1 MDGTGAAKGKRDV
14 NSDHAKKATCVGR
27 VAQRSRA
34 RQSRRVAVH
43 DGPRAAGGA
52 ATKGIA
58 GELGASWF
66 SNQGRVPGG
75 RHRRCGGEGGGRRGN
90 NRGAGVAVRRDW
102 GTGKRCLD
110 DRGGAHP

>member
-43 DGPRAAGGA
+43 DGPRAAVGA

-66 SNQGRVPGG
+66 SIR
-75 RHRRCGGEGGGRRGN
+75 
-90 NRGAGVAVRRDW
+90 AGCRAA
-102 GTGKRCLD
+102 GTGD
-110 DRGGAHP
+110 VGGRGGAGGETIEGRGSR